1 MKEITLKIEGMSCSA
16 CQNRIEKYLNKQEGI
31 KAEVNLVMASAKIL
45 YDEKKVSLK
54 EIDNYIE
61 QIGYKSLG
69 PLKNF
74 EEKKD
79 NSKIFL
85 IIFSIYLIFYLL
97 ISNIT
102 MHYLQNEIYG
112 IILFVISIPYF
123 FYGYDILLSGI
134 KKLIH
139 KSFNMDTL
147 VTIGVL
153 TSFLYSTVILVFNLL
168 NKSITNNYYFE
179 SSIMILYFIKLGR
192 YIDKN
197 AKGKTKEAIKELVQI
212 TPKTA
217 LIKKSDEVIE
227 TTIDEVKKGDILICK
242 PGMKIAVDGI
252 ITKGITHIN
261 ESFITGES
269 IPSKKQVSDNVIT
282 GSINIDG
289 YIEYKALRI
298 GPDSSISEIIKLVN
312 ESILKKAPIGKL
324 ADKVSGYFVPIIIL
338 IAILTFTFSIILGNS
353 LNDSIT
359 SFISV
364 LVISCPCAL
373 GLATPLAMVASIG
386 NCAKHGILIKTS
398 EILENANKIDTIIF
412 DKTGTLTN
420 GKLSIS
426 KIYTYSN
433 YKEKDILEKVASLEH
448 LSTHPIASAFKD
460 YYNKKIIVKE
470 FKNIE
475 GIGIKG
481 VHNKKEIYIGNNKLF
496 SKLKI
501 KNEHMDDEN
510 KLLAKGNSILYVI
523 EERKV
528 IALIGVCDII
538 RDNAKDT
545 IQKLKNL
552 KKDIVLLSGDSK
564 EVANLIGKELNID
577 MIKSSLIPQE
587 KSNFLNEMKKN
598 HKVMMVGDGINDS
611 LALIN
616 SDVGVSIKSGTD
628 IAGDS
633 ADVILMNDDLSK
645 IITLINISKKT
656 ITIIK
661 QNLFWAFFYNLCMIP
676 IAMGLLKP
684 IGISINPVLSSIA
697 MTISSLS
704 VVLNS
709 LRLK

>member
-269 IPSKKQVSDNVIT
+269 IPSKKQVSDNVIA

-475 GIGIKG
+475 GSGIKG

-501 KNEHMDDEN
+501 KNEYMDDEN

-552 KKDIVLLSGDSK
+552 KKDIVLLSGDNK

-676 IAMGLLKP
+676 IAIGLLKP

>member
-153 TSFLYSTVILVFNLL
+153 TNFLYSTVILVFNLL

-269 IPSKKQVSDNVIT
+269 IPSKKQVSDNVIA

-501 KNEHMDDEN
+501 KNEYMDDEN

-552 KKDIVLLSGDSK
+552 KKNIVLLSGDNK